1 LYVRRGSDYVGYT
14 YDGLGR
20 QATSNTNGR
29 TLTYG
34 YDSASRRN
42 RLTHPDGF
50 YVTYSYDTSG
60 ALTSINELNS
70 KVLVNYVYDTS
81 GRLDYLQRANGITTN
96 VDFNNLNAVK
106 HFDHVGINNAS
117 FDYNPV
123 NQMTNRVVS
132 NSLFQIAIPRIG
144 RNDYTPNNLNQYT
157 QIDNQALS
165 YDNNGNLTQYD
176 GWTYAFN
183 GHNRLT
189 SALKTGQNLQL
200 GYDPTGRLHSSTLN
214 GTKTHFLYD
223 GDELVAEYNSS
234 GTLLSRY
241 VHGMAVDD
249 PLVEYVGSGTNNSRY
264 LLANEQSSII
274 AETSS
279 TGSVLTVHRYGP
291 FGEPQTSSTSRF
303 RYTGQIL
310 LPGTELYYYKARVY
324 HPKLGRFLQTDP
336 IGYKDGMNWYAYVGN
351 DPANMVD
358 PTGLC
363 GKFKDPSKGCWGGDA
378 NYSFD
383 KWAESWTDTGDK
395 LKNKAKAVKS
405 AAEKLS
411 AEIVDE
417 VSPDSISASL
427 AAGTGRGF
435 AGEYKYN
442 KDGSQNISG
451 AYGANSGAGYAVTA
465 NYTVYKVGVNM
476 VQNSNFSSIH
486 RVCGGTG
493 MGLCATITIL
503 DLKDVGSITI
513 GVGYIF
519 GGFMTNSVSGNYQI
533 D

>member
-1 LYVRRGSDYVGYT
+1 
-14 YDGLGR
+14 
-20 QATSNTNGR
+20 
-29 TLTYG
+29 LTKRY
-34 YDSASRRN
+34 
-42 RLTHPDGF
+42 
-50 YVTYSYDTSG
+50 
-60 ALTSINELNS
+60 
-70 KVLVNYVYDTS
+70 
-81 GRLDYLQRANGITTN
+81 
-96 VDFNNLNAVK
+96 
-106 HFDHVGINNAS
+106 
-117 FDYNPV
+117 
-123 NQMTNRVVS
+123 VS

-214 GTKTHFLYD
+214 GTKAHFLYD

-241 VHGMAVDD
+241 VHGMAVDN

-351 DPANMVD
+351 DPVNMVD
-358 PTGLC
+358 PSGENAVAIAR
-363 GKFKDPSKGCWGGDA
+363 GAFQVGWNIGGAINYGIQAASGASLGVLIYNAMHNEGAKDA
-378 NYSFD
+378 NPTPAPEGGLDGWIYGPED
-383 KWAESWTDTGDK
+383 DPKIND
-395 LKNKAKAVKS
+395 
-405 AAEKLS
+405 
-411 AEIVDE
+411 
-417 VSPDSISASL
+417 
-427 AAGTGRGF
+427 
-435 AGEYKYN
+435 
-442 KDGSQNISG
+442 DGSTGKNTWTTPDEYGSQDEAQNKLDPFKPMTGKRPVHIPGGTPIKTGTTPGGEGPYNGSG
-451 AYGANSGAGYAVTA
+451 GANEVLVPGGLPAG
-465 NYTVYKVGVNM
+465 
-476 VQNSNFSSIH
+476 S
-486 RVCGGTG
+486 TG
-493 MGLCATITIL
+493 NWKPL
-503 DLKDVGSITI
+503 
-513 GVGYIF
+513 
-519 GGFMTNSVSGNYQI
+519 NQ
-533 D
+533 

>member
-1 LYVRRGSDYVGYT
+1 L
-14 YDGLGR
+14 
-20 QATSNTNGR
+20 
-29 TLTYG
+29 
-34 YDSASRRN
+34 
-42 RLTHPDGF
+42 
-50 YVTYSYDTSG
+50 
-60 ALTSINELNS
+60 
-70 KVLVNYVYDTS
+70 
-81 GRLDYLQRANGITTN
+81 
-96 VDFNNLNAVK
+96 
-106 HFDHVGINNAS
+106 
-117 FDYNPV
+117 
-123 NQMTNRVVS
+123 TNRVVS

-157 QIDNQALS
+157 QIDNQPLS

-176 GWTYAFN
+176 GWTYTFN

-189 SALKTGQNLQL
+189 SSLKTGQNLQL

-336 IGYKDGMNWYAYVGN
+336 IGYEDGMNWYAYVGN
-351 DPANMVD
+351 DPVNHTD
-358 PTGLC
+358 PS
-363 GKFKDPSKGCWGGDA
+363 GKFLQLIGMAIGAYSAYSAAQDLGLDSSSTFLAVASGAAIGAFTGGVGSA
-378 NYSFD
+378 AVATTF
-383 KWAESWTDTGDK
+383 KQGIIQA
-395 LKNKAKAVKS
+395 AKATTTQAVSKVVQGAAVGGVS
-405 AAEKLS
+405 AGITS
-411 AEIVDE
+411 TV
-417 VSPDSISASL
+417 VQ
-427 AAGTGRGF
+427 F
-435 AGEYKYN
+435 AGSD
-442 KDGSQNISG
+442 DGSIDGTKVAIDSTKGVIAGALGGSSTALLGESTAAKAISTVITAG
-451 AYGANSGAGYAVTA
+451 AEN
-465 NYTVYKVGVNM
+465 K
-476 VQNSNFSSIH
+476 
-486 RVCGGTG
+486 
-493 MGLCATITIL
+493 L
-503 DLKDVGSITI
+503 DIPYDKDK
-513 GVGYIF
+513 
-519 GGFMTNSVSGNYQI
+519 N
-533 D
+533 

>member
-1 LYVRRGSDYVGYT
+1 
-14 YDGLGR
+14 
-20 QATSNTNGR
+20 
-29 TLTYG
+29 
-34 YDSASRRN
+34 
-42 RLTHPDGF
+42 
-50 YVTYSYDTSG
+50 
-60 ALTSINELNS
+60 
-70 KVLVNYVYDTS
+70 
-81 GRLDYLQRANGITTN
+81 
-96 VDFNNLNAVK
+96 
-106 HFDHVGINNAS
+106 
-117 FDYNPV
+117 
-123 NQMTNRVVS
+123 VVS

-291 FGEPQTSSTSRF
+291 FGEPQTSSRSRF

-336 IGYKDGMNWYAYVGN
+336 IDYDDGMNWYAYVGN
-351 DPANMVD
+351 DPVNMVD
-358 PTGLC
+358 PTGKAAQACLV
-363 GKFKDPSKGCWGGDA
+363 PSITPVC
-378 NYSFD
+378 
-383 KWAESWTDTGDK
+383 
-395 LKNKAKAVKS
+395 
-405 AAEKLS
+405 
-411 AEIVDE
+411 
-417 VSPDSISASL
+417 
-427 AAGTGRGF
+427 
-435 AGEYKYN
+435 
-442 KDGSQNISG
+442 
-451 AYGANSGAGYAVTA
+451 VTA
-465 NYTVYKVGVNM
+465 
-476 VQNSNFSSIH
+476 VQAAVDGI
-486 RVCGGTG
+486 G
-493 MGLCATITIL
+493 AII
-503 DLKDVGSITI
+503 VGSIAVYNEITDDPVEENSNDSDSNSDTTSDDKHREQDTPYK
-513 GVGYIF
+513 GKPNSTAEGKKRTREYGPDGKPSRDYDKPHQGYEEDHVHEWEN
-519 GGFMTNSVSGNYQI
+519 GTREKPGRPYCPI
-533 D
+533 DTVLWLN